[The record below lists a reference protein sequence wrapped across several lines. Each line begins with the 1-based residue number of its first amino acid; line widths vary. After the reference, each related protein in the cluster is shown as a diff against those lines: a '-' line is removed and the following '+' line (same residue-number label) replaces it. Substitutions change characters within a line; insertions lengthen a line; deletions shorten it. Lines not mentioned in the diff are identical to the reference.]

1 MCCRG
6 HPTTQQSGEVVLSIY
21 NLLGQRMYEQTV
33 VHKEP
38 GRYSTSWDGSR
49 YPSGIY
55 LVRVKMGEMEE
66 TKRLLILK

>member
-1 MCCRG
+1 MG
-6 HPTTQQSGEVVLSIY
+6 HPGEVILSIY

-33 VHKEP
+33 MRQKP

-49 YPSGIY
+49 SPSGIY
-55 LVRVKMGEMEE
+55 LVRVKMGNLEE

>member
-1 MCCRG
+1 VG
-6 HPTTQQSGEVVLSIY
+6 HPGEVILTIY
-21 NLLGQRMYEQTV
+21 NIMGQRMYEQTV
-33 VHKEP
+33 MHQKP